1 MKASI
6 RRRKKPAEAKSRRPQ
21 RAYGDSMAHM
31 PSLESLARIMVRA
44 DISLEER
51 PLKPSPES
59 LARILIVPDIG
70 PDTSS
75 GLDRKSIASSSR
87 ISLWHPLQSLKPL
100 AASIS
105 PLMQGLRSVAPA
117 IRVVFRKRLSAVA
130 RVALAIVMG
139 TVAYTVY
146 AAGHKVH
153 RTLVPV
159 VVSGTALIRQT
170 PSGAHERWTNT
181 SVTVTLDASL
191 DALDPAAK
199 DAVRSAFG
207 AWVASGIGLPRLVFE
222 SSAQSRGA
230 VQDGV
235 NLVRYGPITQPGH
248 EHDLAVTIGYE
259 DATTGEILEADTI
272 FNSDYPLAALLSPSS
287 EKAEADDS
295 SRGCGDRYD
304 LENVATHEAGHFFG
318 LGEDVEDT
326 RATMYFRSLPCQTH
340 KRVLTGPDRALMT
353 TLYAEPVPSP
363 AQGCGGSAAPTPSS
377 TPSAPSSVK

>member
-1 MKASI
+1 
-6 RRRKKPAEAKSRRPQ
+6 
-21 RAYGDSMAHM
+21 MAHV
-31 PSLESLARIMVRA
+31 PSLGSLARIMIRP

-59 LARILIVPDIG
+59 LARIMIRPDISLEERPLKPSPESQARIVIAPDMG
-70 PDTSS
+70 PDASN
-75 GLDRKSIASSSR
+75 GFDRGSRSPSSR
-87 ISLWHPLQSLKPL
+87 ISRWHPVRSLEPL

-105 PLMQGLRSVAPA
+105 PLVQRLRSVAPA
-117 IRVVFRKRLSAVA
+117 MGVLFRKKRSSPVA
-130 RVALAIVMG
+130 RVALAILVG
-139 TVAYTVY
+139 TVAYGIF
-146 AAGHKVH
+146 ASGHKAH
-153 RTLVPV
+153 RSVIPV

-170 PSGAHERWTNT
+170 PSGAHERWGNT

-207 AWVASGIGLPRLVFE
+207 TWVASGIALPRLVFE
-222 SSAQSRGA
+222 SSAKSRGA

-235 NLVRYGPITQPGH
+235 NLVRYGPITLPGH

-272 FNSDYPLAALLSPSS
+272 FNSDYPMAALPGPSS
-287 EKAEADDS
+287 EKAEEDS
-295 SRGCGDRYD
+295 SRGCDDRYD

-318 LGEDVEDT
+318 LGEDAADT

-340 KRVLTGPDRALMT
+340 KRVLTDPDRAVMT
-353 TLYAEPVPSP
+353 TLYAEPFAGA
-363 AQGCGGSAAPTPSS
+363 AQGCGGTMAPTPSS
-377 TPSAPSSVK
+377 TR